1 MGEVNTLLGASL
13 LLEPS
18 GSSRNHFSLFI
29 HTLSHARGCHKFELP
44 ISCVLLS
51 YAVSPVYLFSHL
63 LNFFQMSDDF
73 ALPSV
78 LSFDSPPQMDDAI
91 TTDADLALDP
101 STSNIPLIEP
111 IPVVFERHNQMTTQ
125 VASNTFQL
133 GSSIVP
139 AAKTIHQPQ
148 HRSKDAIRRS
158 EYRKRQK
165 EEKESLRNEIDKLS
179 TKLVKLQD
187 STKANSSLLFTD
199 AALSSCLWK
208 AIATRQEQRRR
219 AAEKE
224 QVHLRAAILSRAG
237 LIEDLCGFL
246 KKRLYDGTMENDE
259 FGDLSRHKKRMRLK
273 VTDSTLFETFITELY
288 TIYLRT
294 DDVFTACDL
303 SLAAPSLP
311 VAKANK
317 DECGFSQRVSRQ
329 ILPFNFQQT
338 CCLLW
343 HIAKL
348 KHQEQDRVSYEDVND
363 PDNIIATK
371 IRISSPRMGEK
382 GEGLFR
388 GMHSDST
395 GWCIIRPT
403 TNRSTTGTVVETC
416 LRYVP
421 MHLSNSS
428 TRAPVVNEFTELVV
442 EQADEENVSI
452 FKTLEMLLLDDAPAT
467 GTANTLAT
475 GTDNA
480 LATETDAALA
490 STTG

>member
-1 MGEVNTLLGASL
+1 MDDSVLD
-13 LLEPS
+13 
-18 GSSRNHFSLFI
+18 
-29 HTLSHARGCHKFELP
+29 EL
-44 ISCVLLS
+44 V
-51 YAVSPVYLFSHL
+51 
-63 LNFFQMSDDF
+63 NFFQMSDDF

-371 IRISSPRMGEK
+371 IRISSPRMGESVSMLQRAVVRRFHEINRVVIVWK
-382 GEGLFR
+382 VFSEGEGLFR